1 MADVISHPL
10 DGGSRRW
17 TLLVAGLCLVPLLL
31 QLPGPTALAIA
42 VTAVVIAALS
52 RRKPLST
59 LVRALLAVAIVA
71 AVSAQFGFN
80 FGRDT
85 GCALL
90 GAMIALKPSE
100 TVSVRDGRS
109 LVGFALFAPFS
120 AFLLDQGPWTLVLGL
135 VAAML
140 GLGALQRLTT
150 LEGEMPAPGLLP
162 PMRQAMRLLAYGIPL
177 ALAIF
182 WLFPRIGTP
191 LWGVPDRAKAKV
203 GLSDR
208 MSPGDWVDLLA
219 DDSVAARAR
228 FLGATPAKSAMY
240 WRGPVL
246 SDFDGRTWQR
256 SDNIGLGARDR
267 LQVGRVR
274 WTYTLEIEPTDST
287 QLVALDVPLAA
298 PEGAS
303 LSSDYSLRAKRPLAT
318 LTRWNM
324 ASSPPLVM
332 QPDLPAPRRQHALAL
347 PAGYDPRTVAL
358 GRELRTR
365 LHDDRA
371 IVQYALDWIRR
382 DFAYSLNAP
391 PLGRDTVDDFLFRT
405 RIGYC
410 EHFAGSFTLLMRAA
424 GIPTRVVTGYVGG
437 QWNRLGGYWMIRRMD
452 AHAWAEVWLP
462 ERGWVRVDPT
472 AAVAPERI
480 YDTVDDQLPAG
491 GLLETLQGPRGLAQ
505 VGDWM
510 RQNWNDLV
518 LGFNADRQER
528 LFAPFGFGRMS
539 GMQLVLMFAIA
550 ASLALGLMVWLSL
563 RAPREQD
570 PVLRAWHQLGAR
582 YARIGLGRAPHEP
595 ATAWAERITK
605 ARGEAADGLRDLT
618 ARFTNSRYAA
628 GVADEA
634 SARRLAR
641 DLRAH
646 RPSPP
651 ESRAGRAPVRRPQ

>member
-1 MADVISHPL
+1 MADAAARPL
-10 DGGSRRW
+10 DDGSRRW
-17 TLLVAGLCLVPLLL
+17 TLLVAGLCLLPLLL

-42 VTAVVIAALS
+42 ATAVVIALLAW
-52 RRKPLST
+52 RRPLSN
-59 LVRALLAVAIVA
+59 LVRGLLAITIVA
-71 AVSAQFGFN
+71 AVAAQFGFH

-90 GAMIALKPSE
+90 GAMLALKPSE
-100 TVSVRDGRS
+100 TTTLRDGRS

-120 AFLLDQGPWTLVLGL
+120 TFLLDQGPWTLVLGL
-135 VAAML
+135 AGAIL
-140 GLGALQRLTT
+140 GLGALQRLAT
-150 LEGEMPAPGLLP
+150 LEGEMPPPGLLP
-162 PMRQAMRLLAYGIPL
+162 PMRQALRTLLFGIPL

-191 LWGVPDRAKAKV
+191 LWGVPDRAAAKV

-219 DDSVAARAR
+219 DDSVAVRAR
-228 FLGATPAKSAMY
+228 FIGPTPPKSAMY

-246 SDFDGRTWQR
+246 WDFDGRTWAR
-256 SDNIGLGARDR
+256 ARDIGIWSLDR
-267 LQVGRVR
+267 AQPSATR
-274 WTYTLEIEPTDST
+274 WTYTLEVEPTDRT
-287 QLVALDVPLAA
+287 QLVALDLPLAA

-303 LSSDYSLRAKRPLAT
+303 LTWDYSLHAARPLAN
-318 LTRWNM
+318 LTRWQM
-324 ASSPPLVM
+324 TSSPPQVM
-332 QPDLPAPRRQHALAL
+332 QMHLPDALRRRALAL
-347 PAGYDPRTVAL
+347 PQGYDPRTVAL
-358 GRELRTR
+358 GRDLRAR

-382 DFAYSLNAP
+382 DFSYSIAAP
-391 PLGRDTVDDFLFRT
+391 PLGRDSIDEFLFQTRT
-405 RIGYC
+405 GYC
-410 EHFAGSFTLLMRAA
+410 EHFAGSFTLLMRSA

-462 ERGWVRVDPT
+462 QRGWVRVDPT

-480 YDTVDDQLPAG
+480 YDTIDDRLPAG
-491 GLLETLQGPRGLAQ
+491 GLLDTLQGPRGFAQ

-528 LFAPFGFGRMS
+528 LLAPLGLDRLS
-539 GMQLVLMFAIA
+539 GMQLVLLFVVA
-550 ASLALGLMVWLSL
+550 AALALGLMVWLSL
-563 RAPREQD
+563 RAPREHD
-570 PVLRAWHQLGAR
+570 PVLRAWHGLVAR
-582 YARIGLGRAPHEP
+582 YARVGLGRGVHEP
-595 ATAWAERITK
+595 ATVWAERITK
-605 ARGEAADGLRDLT
+605 ARADRTRGLLELT
-618 ARFTNSRYAA
+618 ARFADSRYAA

-634 SARRLAR
+634 SARRLVR

-646 RPSPP
+646 RPT
-651 ESRAGRAPVRRPQ
+651 